1 MVDVGRC
8 PYGET
13 LVGGGGNGD
22 GPRSR
27 GVRVRRLGLPE
38 SSGASSNPETAA
50 KIEQIVRDLKLSKHL
65 KSVIVRVTDDGDEVI
80 TKAFGESQ
88 TGVPATPD
96 MHFRNGSV
104 AIAYVAAVLLQLV
117 DEDKV
122 SLDDAIG
129 RWVPQIP
136 HADEVTLG
144 QLATMTSGYQDYVLG
159 NDAFETTE
167 LTNPFK
173 AWTTDEMLSYAV
185 DKPLLYKP
193 GTNWNYA
200 HTNYVILGLALEK
213 ITGKPVEDL
222 LSERISK
229 PLGLDN
235 TVSDL
240 TATIPEPAL
249 HAYSS
254 ERRGIL
260 NLPPDTPFYE
270 ETTGWNPSW
279 SITHG
284 AIQTSNI
291 YDVEATGRKLFAG
304 ETLSKESYETM
315 TSTRLRGVAR
325 PVPGCATC
333 MEMNERYTYGMGVVL
348 TGDWIVQNPLFN
360 GYAAVVGYLPQEKV
374 SIAVAVTYEP
384 EAFGPDGSYDNG
396 GNPIFSRIAALM
408 APDHAPPIPRD

>member
-1 MVDVGRC
+1 MAKRWSVVVALL
-8 PYGET
+8 
-13 LVGGGGNGD
+13 LVVVLAACG
-22 GPRSR
+22 
-27 GVRVRRLGLPE
+27 
-38 SSGASSNPETAA
+38 SSGSSSESPTSATSADPGKAA
-50 KIEQIVRDLKLSKHL
+50 AIERIVEDLMASKHL
-65 KSVIVRVTDDGDEVI
+65 KAVIVRVTQDGDEVI

-88 TGVPATPD
+88 TGIPATPD
-96 MHFRNGSV
+96 MNFRNGAV

-117 DEDKV
+117 DEGKV
-122 SLDDAIG
+122 SLDDTIG
-129 RWVPQIP
+129 RWVPEIP

-159 NDAFETTE
+159 NEAFERTE
-167 LTNPFK
+167 LNNPFK
-173 AWTTDEMLSYAV
+173 AWTTDEMLSYAM

-200 HTNYVILGLALEK
+200 HTNYVILGLALQK
-213 ITGKPVEDL
+213 ITDKPVEDL
-222 LSERISK
+222 LRERISE
-229 PLGLDN
+229 PLGLTN
-235 TVSDL
+235 TVSNL
-240 TATIPEPAL
+240 TATIPEPTL

-304 ETLSKESYETM
+304 ETLSKEGYETM
-315 TSTRLRGVAR
+315 ISTRLRGIAR
-325 PVPGCATC
+325 PLSGCATC
-333 MEMNERYTYGMGVVL
+333 REMNERYTYGMGVVL
-348 TGDWIVQNPLFN
+348 AREWIVQNPLFN
-360 GYAAVVGYLPQEKV
+360 GYAAVVGYLPEEKI
-374 SIAVAVTYEP
+374 SIAVAVTYEA

-396 GNPIFSRIAALM
+396 GNPIFSQIGAMM

>member
-1 MVDVGRC
+1 MHKRWSM
-8 PYGET
+8 
-13 LVGGGGNGD
+13 LVVAVLVIALAACGTGGGT
-22 GPRSR
+22 
-27 GVRVRRLGLPE
+27 E
-38 SSGASSNPETAA
+38 SASSSVASSVASSNPQQAA
-50 KIEQIVRDLKLSKHL
+50 QIERIVQGLMESKHL
-65 KSVIVRVTDDGDEVI
+65 KAAIVRVTDDGQEVI

-117 DEDKV
+117 DEKTV
-122 SLDDAIG
+122 ALDDIIAK
-129 RWVPQIP
+129 WVPQIP
-136 HADEVTLG
+136 NSDKVTLR
-144 QLATMTSGYQDYVLG
+144 QLATMTSGYQDFVLG
-159 NDAFETTE
+159 NDAFETEE

-173 AWTTDEMLSYAV
+173 AWTTEEMLSYAV
-185 DKPLLYKP
+185 DKPLLYEP

-213 ITGKPVEDL
+213 ITGESVADL
-222 LSERISK
+222 LRQRISE
-229 PLGLDN
+229 PLDLDN

-240 TATIPEPAL
+240 TAVIPEPAL

-260 NLPPDTPFYE
+260 NLPPTTPFYE

-291 YDVEATGRKLFAG
+291 YDVEATARKLFAG
-304 ETLSKESYETM
+304 ETLSSESYDTM
-315 TSTRLRGVAR
+315 VSTGTRGVAR
-325 PVPGCATC
+325 PLAGCATC
-333 MEMNERYTYGMGVVL
+333 MAMSDRYTYGMGVVL

-360 GYAAVVGYLPQEKV
+360 GYSAVAGYLPSEKV
-374 SIAVAVTYEP
+374 SIAVSVTYDP

-396 GNPIFSRIAALM
+396 GNPIFAQIGALM
-408 APDHAPPIPRD
+408 APDAAPPIPRN

>member
-1 MVDVGRC
+1 MAKRWSAVVALLMVAVLAACGTS
-8 PYGET
+8 G
-13 LVGGGGNGD
+13 
-22 GPRSR
+22 
-27 GVRVRRLGLPE
+27 
-38 SSGASSNPETAA
+38 SSSDSSTSKASSDPQKAA
-50 KIEQIVRDLKLSKHL
+50 AIEKIVEDLMASKYL
-65 KSVIVRVTDDGDEVI
+65 KSVIVRVTEDGDEVI

-88 TGVPATPD
+88 TGIPATAD
-96 MHFRNGSV
+96 MSFRNGSV

-117 DEDKV
+117 DEGTV
-122 SLDDAIG
+122 ALDDMIG
-129 RWVPQIP
+129 KWVPEIP
-136 HADEVTLG
+136 HSGEVTLG

-159 NDAFETTE
+159 NDAFETVE
-167 LTNPFK
+167 LTDPFK

-213 ITGKPVEDL
+213 ITGKPVEEL
-222 LSERISK
+222 LRERISE
-229 PLGLDN
+229 PLGLRN
-235 TVSDL
+235 TVSNL

-249 HAYSS
+249 HAYSP

-260 NLPPDTPFYE
+260 NLPPATPFYE

-325 PVPGCATC
+325 PLPGCTTC
-333 MEMNERYTYGMGVVL
+333 VEMSERYTYGMGVVL

-360 GYAAVVGYLPQEKV
+360 GYAAVVGYLPGEKV
-374 SIAVAVTYEP
+374 SIAVAVTYKA
-384 EAFGPDGSYDNG
+384 EAFGPAGAYDNS
-396 GNPIFSRIAALM
+396 GNPIFARIGALM

>member
-1 MVDVGRC
+1 MAKCWSVVVGILMV
-8 PYGET
+8 
-13 LVGGGGNGD
+13 
-22 GPRSR
+22 
-27 GVRVRRLGLPE
+27 GVLAACGTSG
-38 SSGASSNPETAA
+38 SSSDSPGSATSSDPGKAA
-50 KIEQIVRDLKLSKHL
+50 AIEQIVDDLMASKHL
-65 KSVIVRVTDDGDEVI
+65 KAVIVRVTRDGDEVI

-122 SLDDAIG
+122 SLDDTIG

-396 GNPIFSRIAALM
+396 GNPTFSRIAALM

>member
-1 MVDVGRC
+1 MAKRWSTIVVMLMVAVLAACGS
-8 PYGET
+8 
-13 LVGGGGNGD
+13 GGS
-22 GPRSR
+22 GPA
-27 GVRVRRLGLPE
+27 E
-38 SSGASSNPETAA
+38 SSGASSAPEKAA
-50 KIEQIVRDLKLSKHL
+50 AIERIVEELKASKHL
-65 KSVIVRVTDDGDEVI
+65 KAVIVRVTDDGDEVI
-80 TKAFGESQ
+80 TKAYGESQ

-96 MHFRNGSV
+96 MHFRNGAV

-122 SLDDAIG
+122 SLDDTIG
-129 RWVPQIP
+129 KWVPQIS

-185 DKPLLYKP
+185 DKPLLYRP

-213 ITGKPVEDL
+213 ITGEPVEEL
-222 LSERISK
+222 LRERISK
-229 PLGLDN
+229 PLGLEN
-235 TVSDL
+235 TVSAL

-254 ERRGIL
+254 ERRGFL

-325 PVPGCATC
+325 PLYGCATC
-333 MEMNERYTYGMGVVL
+333 LEMSERYTYGMGVVL

-360 GYAAVVGYLPQEKV
+360 GYAAVVGYLPEEKV
-374 SIAVAVTYEP
+374 SIAVAVTYEA

-408 APDHAPPIPRD
+408 APDHAPPIPRN

>member
-1 MVDVGRC
+1 MAKRWSGIVAILMVAALAACGTS
-8 PYGET
+8 G
-13 LVGGGGNGD
+13 
-22 GPRSR
+22 
-27 GVRVRRLGLPE
+27 
-38 SSGASSNPETAA
+38 SSSDSPSSATSSDPGKAA
-50 KIEQIVRDLKLSKHL
+50 EIEQIVEGVMTSKHL
-65 KSVIVRVTDDGDEVI
+65 KAVIVRVTQDNDEVI

-88 TGVPATPD
+88 TGIPATPD

-117 DEDKV
+117 DEGV
-122 SLDDAIG
+122 VALDDTIG
-129 RWVPQIP
+129 RWVPEIP

-159 NDAFETTE
+159 NDAFETEE
-167 LTNPFK
+167 LNNPFK
-173 AWTTDEMLSYAV
+173 AWTTGEMLSYAME
-185 DKPLLYKP
+185 KPLLYKP

-200 HTNYVILGLALEK
+200 HTNYVVLGLALQK

-222 LSERISK
+222 LRERISE
-229 PLGLDN
+229 PLGLSN
-235 TVSDL
+235 TVSNL
-240 TATIPEPAL
+240 TAAIPDPAL

-260 NLPPDTPFYE
+260 KLPPEAPFYE

-315 TSTRLRGVAR
+315 TSTRLRGIAR
-325 PVPGCATC
+325 PLPGCATC
-333 MEMNERYTYGMGVVL
+333 VAMNERYTYGMGVVL
-348 TGDWIVQNPLFN
+348 TGDWLVQNPLFN
-360 GYAAVVGYLPQEKV
+360 GYAAVVGYLPDQKV
-374 SIAVAVTYEP
+374 SIAVAVTYEAA
-384 EAFGPDGSYDNG
+384 AFGPDGSYENG
-396 GNPIFSRIAALM
+396 GNPIFSRIGALM
-408 APDHAPPIPRD
+408 APDHAPLIPRD